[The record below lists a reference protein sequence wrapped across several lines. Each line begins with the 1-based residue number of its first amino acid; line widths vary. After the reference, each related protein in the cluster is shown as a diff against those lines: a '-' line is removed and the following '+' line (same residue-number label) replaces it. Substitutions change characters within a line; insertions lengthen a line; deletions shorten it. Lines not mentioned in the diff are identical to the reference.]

1 MNHRDYRVKSDRPS
15 SSTESGILSEEVLV
29 LVFESINWDPQL
41 LCLTSCISRGLR
53 ALAKRLLWRHHCVS
67 RAPKMVSALA
77 NSAPTGDWLALAKLL
92 CYCCGCVP
100 NRNFRVNRVQPGH
113 LAKET
118 RFSKTSGKSFLTRT
132 CREDTLYI
140 SDPCEHAVE
149 DSEDYLGVYR
159 GVFRGF
165 GRSRTRECLIRRQ
178 VELEQQI
185 RCPYCGERV
194 WSMTSARLVPRS
206 ASRRLGTNE
215 EGSLEYFVCLN
226 GHLHGSCW
234 LVPLSSDED
243 EGGNLEDD
251 DDDDDAD
258 EGGARGSDEEV
269 GRSVRENGGWL
280 G

>member
-1 MNHRDYRVKSDRPS
+1 M
-15 SSTESGILSEEVLV
+15 
-29 LVFESINWDPQL
+29 NWDPQL
-41 LCLTSCISRGLR
+41 LCLTSRISRRLR
-53 ALAKRLLWRHHCVS
+53 ELAKRILWRYHCLS

-77 NSAPTGDWLALAKLL
+77 NGAPNWLALAKLL
-92 CYCCGCVP
+92 CFCCGCVP

-113 LAKET
+113 VAKET
-118 RFSKTSGKSFLTRT
+118 RFSKTSGKSFLART

-149 DSEDYLGVYR
+149 DCEDYLGVYR

-165 GRSRTRECLIRRQ
+165 ARSRTRACLIRRQ

-243 EGGNLEDD
+243 EAGNLEEEEEDRG
-251 DDDDDAD
+251 AD
-258 EGGARGSDEEV
+258 VDVDVEEGGAHGSDGSDGDV
-269 GRSVRENGGWL
+269 GMASVRENGGAV